1 MHKLLLSTL
10 LLSIVVI
17 SSCSSQQA
25 SALNESD
32 VETFL
37 ERVELEDKT
46 LGPVASSAYWIGSNF
61 ITYDSQKVVADYGKR
76 FQLLALERARQASTF
91 DKVQVS
97 EQNRRKLNL
106 IKNSFVMPSPLD
118 DALAGEIAGI
128 SAELDAMYG
137 TGQHCFGEGDCYDL
151 EAFEAIIDNSR
162 DPDELLKAWEGW
174 RNIGKPMK
182 DMYLRMVEIGNQG
195 AQDLGYTGLTDLW
208 FSQYDMEADDFLAET
223 DRVWDELKPL
233 YDALHCHVR
242 NELSEHYGEAVVSK
256 EGSMPAHVLGNMW
269 GQSWANIYDLVYTP
283 DNPAAD
289 TNIDLTKILA
299 EKDIGE
305 IEMVEIAE
313 NFFLSLGFEP
323 LPKTFWERS
332 LFIKP
337 QDHNVVCHASAW
349 DLDSDANDLR
359 VKMCIERNAE
369 DFSTI
374 HHELG
379 HIFYYQ
385 AYSEQPSIFQ
395 SGANDGFHEAVGDL
409 LTLSI
414 TPDYYHKIGMI
425 TEAEAI
431 NAKSDPISLLMQQAL
446 DGVVSVPW
454 TLMLDKWRAGVFSG
468 ETSEAEL
475 NNSWWELREYYQ
487 GIGAPRDRDEDAF
500 DPGAKYHIPGNT
512 PYTRYYLAKILQY
525 QFHESLCN
533 QIGFEGPLH
542 ECSIYDNE
550 LAGKKLR
557 AMLSLGQSKEWQVAL
572 DALTGTRTLSGKSM
586 LNYYKPLKDW
596 LDVKNADRTC
606 GWEG

>member
-76 FQLLALERARQASTF
+76 FQLLALERARQAATF
-91 DKVQVS
+91 DKVLVS
-97 EQNRRKLNL
+97 EENRRKLNL

-118 DALAGEIAGI
+118 DALAGEIASI

-151 EAFEAIIDNSR
+151 EAFEAVIDNSR

-182 DMYLRMVEIGNQG
+182 DMYLRMVEIGNLG
-195 AQDLGYTGLTDLW
+195 AKDLGYDGLTDLW
-208 FSQYDMEADDFLAET
+208 FSQYDMPADDFLAET

-283 DNPAAD
+283 DNPTAD
-289 TNIDLTKILA
+289 TNIDLTKILE

-385 AYSEQPSIFQ
+385 AYSQQPSIFQ
-395 SGANDGFHEAVGDL
+395 GGANDGFHEAVGDL

-487 GIGAPRDRDEDAF
+487 GIEAPRERDADAF

-542 ECSIYDNE
+542 ECSIYNNE
-550 LAGKKLR
+550 LAGEQLR
-557 AMLSLGQSKEWQVAL
+557 AMLSLGQSQEWQVAL
-572 DALTGTRTLSGKSM
+572 EALTGTRTLSGKSM

-596 LDVKNADRTC
+596 LDVQNASRSC

>member
-25 SALNESD
+25 STLNESD

-76 FQLLALERARQASTF
+76 FQLLALERARQAATF
-91 DKVQVS
+91 DKVLVS
-97 EQNRRKLNL
+97 EENRRKLNL

-151 EAFEAIIDNSR
+151 EAFEAVIDNSR

-182 DMYLRMVEIGNQG
+182 DMYLRMVEIGNLG
-195 AQDLGYTGLTDLW
+195 AKDLGYDGLTDLW
-208 FSQYDMEADDFLAET
+208 FSQYDMPADDFLAET

-283 DNPAAD
+283 DNPTAD
-289 TNIDLTKILA
+289 TNIDLTKILE

-385 AYSEQPSIFQ
+385 AYSQQPSIFQ
-395 SGANDGFHEAVGDL
+395 RGANDGFHEAVGDL

-487 GIGAPRDRDEDAF
+487 GIKAPRERDADAF

-542 ECSIYDNE
+542 ECSIYNNE
-550 LAGKKLR
+550 LAGEQLR
-557 AMLSLGQSKEWQVAL
+557 AMLSLGQSQEWQVAL
-572 DALTGTRTLSGKSM
+572 EALTGTRTLSGKSM

-596 LDVKNADRTC
+596 LDVQNASRSC

>member
-385 AYSEQPSIFQ
+385 AYSEQPYIFQ

-596 LDVKNADRTC
+596 LDTRNADRVC